1 MLLEFSGHRFV
12 YSQAFNYG
20 WTKGVL
26 DVLSVYYR
34 KTRACSFIVHVTQ
47 PTIVQRNDVMHSG
60 SSLFRHIA
68 DTFDSL
74 SDTESETES
83 DIGNLYIIIFL

>member
-1 MLLEFSGHRFV
+1 M
-12 YSQAFNYG
+12 
-20 WTKGVL
+20 L

-47 PTIVQRNDVMHSG
+47 PKQRNDVMHSG